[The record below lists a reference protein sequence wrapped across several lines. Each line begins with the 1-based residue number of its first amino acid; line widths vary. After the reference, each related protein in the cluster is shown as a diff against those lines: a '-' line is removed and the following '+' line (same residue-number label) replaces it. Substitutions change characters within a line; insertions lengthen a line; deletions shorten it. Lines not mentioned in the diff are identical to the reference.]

1 MFQVSDIPFDLIP
14 VQEQLDARA
23 QCNTPPASS
32 HGQPVDQMHSSFRR
46 QIQSLDL
53 SSTGHSCDLRTRA
66 RDWTGYML
74 GGYNCGYT
82 NFTGDMLRDIPL
94 SCLIS
99 QLSNIIVDGRN
110 PQKGND
116 PFFV

>member
-1 MFQVSDIPFDLIP
+1 MREHNVIPP
-14 VQEQLDARA
+14 RRQ
-23 QCNTPPASS
+23 PGGWSS